1 MPCLFFFQKEA
12 NDKPTQLAQNEDSWN
27 RTVTLPPSV
36 REVFHLDPQAPKD
49 SLDIPDQKQKDGIHT
64 IENGISKS
72 IYQKNLNIP
81 LSTEDEIPS
90 STEDIIDDNNNNN
103 NNIEDDIIELSAKD
117 EIPSSTED
125 IIDDNNNINIEDDII
140 ELSAKDEILSSTKDV
155 IDNNN
160 NNNINIED
168 DIIEVKSSL
177 QIYTFNPVDFNWQMN
192 RCPIIKLVVH
202 STSYPVYKS
211 DNMVI
216 GIPKDKKTIRGDGNC
231 FFRSI
236 SFALTGN
243 EDHHL
248 EVRKCVVEHILFL
261 GDKIKSFLQANH
273 TAKSYIKNSNMTKSG
288 IWASEVEIFATAH
301 LLKTDIYIYGKSGK
315 TFSWLK
321 FSAAFIDSTVV
332 SSDKAIYLNH
342 TNGNHYD
349 VVKSTSIVDITE
361 KGQNKKRKASPE
373 FGKDCLSKKRRTNEK
388 GLNKKR
394 KVSPEFGK
402 DHLNKNRRTN

>member
-117 EIPSSTED
+117 EI
-125 IIDDNNNINIEDDII
+125 
-140 ELSAKDEILSSTKDV
+140 LSSTKDV
-155 IDNNN
+155 ID